1 MDQPNR
7 TAKAFLEVTFPD
19 FGRSVIYM
27 DPHNTLLRYKYE
39 FPANLVVGYANYAT
53 KVHHL
58 KS

>member
-1 MDQPNR
+1 MDQPSR
-7 TAKAFLEVTFPD
+7 AAKAYLEVTFPD

-27 DPHNTLLRYKYE
+27 DRHNTQMRNKYE

-53 KVHHL
+53 KVHYL